1 MSAACPDLAATHD
14 IKVRVHRNLTEKT
27 KFDANKWLAENQGAY
42 RLFKQFTLQAI
53 ESGVTRLGAKAVAE
67 RIRWESNLRKTTD
80 YKLNNSAIS
89 EMARRFMTDYPEYAG
104 IFATRKH
111 Q

>member
-1 MSAACPDLAATHD
+1 M
-14 IKVRVHRNLTEKT
+14 
-27 KFDANKWLAENQGAY
+27 
-42 RLFKQFTLQAI
+42 FKQFTLQAI

-67 RIRWESNLRKTTD
+67 RIRWESNLQKNGD
-80 YKLNNSAIS
+80 YKLNNSAVA
-89 EMARRFMTDYPEYAG
+89 EMARRFMADYLEYAG